1 MEWEKRTE
9 YTRVDE
15 SPEPVVGGP
24 KPWHGLVRA
33 REDGFERAAE
43 DEGEDL
49 EEETGHIHGLGSE
62 VLLVAG
68 NGAGSTSD
76 HASNGVRA

>member
-1 MEWEKRTE
+1 MRTKHTE
-9 YTRVDE
+9 GARVHE
-15 SPEPVVGGP
+15 APEPSVLGAEDGVA
-24 KPWHGLVRA
+24 RA
-33 REDGFERAAE
+33 RDDPLEGNAE
-43 DEGEDL
+43 NVGDDL